1 MPFTRRVL
9 CTEDSRRTEL
19 LSTIVSNSLPV
30 VGVGLFDWSATALLF
45 LYWFELGVDS
55 VWALVRAVFA
65 GRPPEIE
72 TGTLLIGT
80 LAERQFALSVPRTD
94 LRVYLTTLLALPVTV
109 LILAVVWLFTGALL
123 IGPLPEPSTETVT
136 GVLLA
141 TIGIFVLTGITTV
154 RNYFYNGEYRKHNST
169 TAFRGLLPRIVTVF
183 FGGILT
189 LALITAATEGPEA
202 ELGSLDP
209 AVVGLP
215 LLLMVVCFKFMSDLL
230 GVYSDRLA
238 VYFKTYDEEY
248 GWQTAP
254 QKARSIDGTLA
265 DAPARVRPVRWG
277 RVIGGLLR
285 LPYHPGSALI
295 GGLGVLV
302 AVLFAIGGAWDI
314 VSVIVVA
321 SVSISALL
329 LCLDQLLRYGA
340 IEYRID
346 PDAGGLVA
354 YDRLFGTALWR
365 IESWAES
372 GLRVEQTPLDSL
384 LGTETVTIEHAEG
397 EYILPHLSDAAPV
410 VAVFD
415 RQPER
420 SEPII
425 PGRAGLLG

>member
-1 MPFTRRVL
+1 MPSTGQLLR
-9 CTEDSRRTEL
+9 TEDSRRTEL
-19 LSTIVSNSLPV
+19 LGTIVSNSLPI
-30 VGVGLFDWSATALLF
+30 VGVAFLDWSAAALLF

-72 TGTLLIGT
+72 TGTLLVGP
-80 LAERQFALSVPRTD
+80 LAERQFAFSIPRTG
-94 LRVYLTTLLALPVTV
+94 LRVYLTTLLALPITV
-109 LILAVVWLFTGALL
+109 LILAGVWLFTGALL

-141 TIGIFVLTGITTV
+141 TVGIFILTGVTTI

-169 TAFRGLLPRIVTVF
+169 TAFRGLLPRICTVF

-189 LALITAATEGPEA
+189 LTLLTAATEGPEA

-209 AVVGLP
+209 TVVGLP
-215 LLLMVVCFKFMSDLL
+215 LLLMIVCFKFMSDLL

-238 VYFKTYDEEY
+238 VYFKSYDQEY

-254 QKARSIDGTLA
+254 PKARSIEGTLA

-295 GGLGVLV
+295 GGLGLLV
-302 AVLFAIGGAWDI
+302 AVLFAIGGAWD
-314 VSVIVVA
+314 SVAVIIVA
-321 SVSISALL
+321 SVSIPVLL
-329 LCLDQLLRYGA
+329 LCLDQLLRYGTV
-340 IEYRID
+340 EYRID
-346 PDAGGLVA
+346 SDAGALVA
-354 YDRLFGTALWR
+354 YDRLFGTPLWR
-365 IESWAES
+365 IESWEES

-397 EYILPHLSDAAPV
+397 EYILPHLPDITAIVAA
-410 VAVFD
+410 FD
-415 RQPER
+415 RQPDR
-420 SEPII
+420 SEQVI

>member
-9 CTEDSRRTEL
+9 YAENSRRTEL

-30 VGVGLFDWSATALLF
+30 VGVGLFDWSAAALLF

-65 GRPPEIE
+65 GRPPDIE
-72 TGTLLIGT
+72 TSTLLMGP
-80 LAERQFALSVPRTD
+80 LAERQFALSVPRTG
-94 LRVYLTTLLALPVTV
+94 LRVYLTTLLALPITV
-109 LILAVVWLFTGALL
+109 LILAVVWLFTGGLL

-202 ELGSLDP
+202 ELGSFDP
-209 AVVGLP
+209 TVVGLP
-215 LLLMVVCFKFMSDLL
+215 LLLMVVCFKFTSDLL
-230 GVYSDRLA
+230 GVYSDRLV

-254 QKARSIDGTLA
+254 PKARSVDGTLT
-265 DAPARVRPVRWG
+265 DAPERVRPVCWG

-285 LPYHPGSALI
+285 FPYHPGSLFL
-295 GGLGVLV
+295 GGMGLLV
-302 AVLFAIGGAWDI
+302 AVLFAIGSAWDI
-314 VSVIVVA
+314 VAVIVLA
-321 SVSISALL
+321 SVSIPALL
-329 LCLDQLLRYGA
+329 LCLDQLLRYGT

-346 PDAGGLVA
+346 PDAGALVA
-354 YDRLFGTALWR
+354 YDCLFGTALWR
-365 IESWAES
+365 IESWEES

-397 EYILPHLSDAAPV
+397 EYILPHLPDAASV

-420 SEPII
+420 SEQVI

>member
-9 CTEDSRRTEL
+9 YGENSRRTEL

-30 VGVGLFDWSATALLF
+30 VGVGLFDWNAAALLF

-65 GRPPEIE
+65 GRPPDIE
-72 TGTLLIGT
+72 TSALLMGP
-80 LAERQFALSVPRTD
+80 LADRQFALSVPRTD
-94 LRVYLTTLLALPVTV
+94 LRIYLTTLLALPITV

-141 TIGIFVLTGITTV
+141 TVGIFVLTGVSTA

-169 TAFRGLLPRIVTVF
+169 TAFRGLFPRIVTVF
-183 FGGILT
+183 LGGILT

-209 AVVGLP
+209 TVVGLP
-215 LLLMVVCFKFMSDLL
+215 LVLMVVCFKFTSDLL

-238 VYFKTYDEEY
+238 VYFKSYDEEH

-254 QKARSIDGTLA
+254 PKARSIDGTLT
-265 DAPARVRPVRWG
+265 DAPERVRPVRWG

-285 LPYHPGSALI
+285 LPYHPGSLFL
-295 GGLGVLV
+295 GGMGLLV
-302 AVLFAIGGAWDI
+302 AVLFAIGSAWDI
-314 VSVIVVA
+314 VAVIVLA
-321 SVSISALL
+321 SVSILALL
-329 LCLDQLLRYGA
+329 LCLDQLLRYGT

-346 PDAGGLVA
+346 PDAGALVA

-365 IESWAES
+365 IESREES
-372 GLRVEQTPLDSL
+372 GLRLEQTPLDSL
-384 LGTETVTIEHAEG
+384 LGTETVTIEHADG
-397 EYILPHLSDAAPV
+397 EYILPHLPDAASV
-410 VAVFD
+410 IAVFD

>member
-1 MPFTRRVL
+1 MPSPGRILR
-9 CTEDSRRTEL
+9 TEDSRRTEL
-19 LSTIVSNSLPV
+19 LGTIVSNSLPI
-30 VGVGLFDWSATALLF
+30 VGVAFLDWSAAALLF

-72 TGTLLIGT
+72 TGTLLVGP
-80 LAERQFALSVPRTD
+80 LAQRQFSLAIPRTD
-94 LRVYLTTLLALPVTV
+94 LRVYFMTLLVLPVTV
-109 LILAVVWLFTGALL
+109 LILVVVWLFTGALL
-123 IGPLPEPSTETVT
+123 IGPLPEPGTETVT

-141 TIGIFVLTGITTV
+141 TVGIFVLTGVTTV

-169 TAFRGLLPRIVTVF
+169 TAFRGLLPRICTVF

-189 LALITAATEGPEA
+189 LTLITAATEGPEA

-209 AVVGLP
+209 TVVGLP
-215 LLLMVVCFKFMSDLL
+215 LLLMVVCLKFTSDLL

-238 VYFKTYDEEY
+238 VYFKSYDQEY

-254 QKARSIDGTLA
+254 PKARSIDKTLA
-265 DAPARVRPVRWG
+265 DAPERVRPVRWG

-285 LPYHPGSALI
+285 FPSHPGSLLI
-295 GGLGVLV
+295 GGMGLLV
-302 AVLFAIGGAWDI
+302 AVLFAIGSAWDI
-314 VSVIVVA
+314 VAVIVVA
-321 SVSISALL
+321 SVSIPVFL
-329 LCLDQLLRYGA
+329 LCLDQLLRYGT

-346 PDAGGLVA
+346 ADAGVLVA

-365 IESWAES
+365 VES
-372 GLRVEQTPLDSL
+372 GEERSLRVEKTPLDSL

-397 EYILPHLSDAAPV
+397 EYILPHLPDTASV
-410 VAVFD
+410 VAAFD

-420 SEPII
+420 SEQIF
-425 PGRAGLLG
+425 PGRAGVLG

>member
-1 MPFTRRVL
+1 MPSTGQLLR
-9 CTEDSRRTEL
+9 TADSRRTDL
-19 LSTIVSNSLPV
+19 LGTIASNSLPI
-30 VGVGLFDWSATALLF
+30 VGVAFLDWSAAALLF

-72 TGTLLIGT
+72 TGTLLIGP
-80 LAERQFALSVPRTD
+80 LAARQYSLSVPRTG
-94 LRVYLTTLLALPVTV
+94 LRVYLTTLLVLPVTI
-109 LILAVVWLFTGALL
+109 LILAAVWLFTGALL
-123 IGPLPEPSTETVT
+123 VGPLPEPSTETLT

-141 TIGIFVLTGITTV
+141 TVGIFVLTGVTTV
-154 RNYFYNGEYRKHNST
+154 RKYFYNGEYRNHNST
-169 TAFRGLLPRIVTVF
+169 TAFRGLLPRICTVF

-189 LALITAATEGPEA
+189 LTLLTAATEGPEA

-209 AVVGLP
+209 SVIGLP

-238 VYFKTYDEEY
+238 VYFKSYDQEY

-254 QKARSIDGTLA
+254 PKARSIDGTRTA
-265 DAPARVRPVRWG
+265 APECARPVRLG

-285 LPYHPGSALI
+285 LPYHPGSASI
-295 GGLGVLV
+295 GGIGLLV
-302 AVLFAIGGAWDI
+302 AALFAIGGAWDT
-314 VSVIVVA
+314 VAVIVAA
-321 SVSISALL
+321 SVSIPILL
-329 LCLDQLLRYGA
+329 LCLDQLLRYGT

-346 PDAGGLVA
+346 PDAGVLVA

-372 GLRVEQTPLDSL
+372 GLRVEKTPLDSL
-384 LGTETVTIEHAEG
+384 LGTETVTIKHADG
-397 EYILPHLSDAAPV
+397 EYLLPHLPDAAAV
-410 VAVFD
+410 VAAFD

>member
-9 CTEDSRRTEL
+9 SPEDSRRTEL

-30 VGVGLFDWSATALLF
+30 VGVGLFGWNAAAVLF

-65 GRPPEIE
+65 GRPPDIE
-72 TGTLLIGT
+72 TGTLLIGP
-80 LAERQFALSVPRTD
+80 LAERQFSLSIPRTG
-94 LRVYLTTLLALPVTV
+94 LQVYLTTLLVLPVTV
-109 LILAVVWLFTGALL
+109 LILAGVWLFTGALL

-141 TIGIFVLTGITTV
+141 TVGIFGLTGVTTI

-183 FGGILT
+183 FGGIITLT
-189 LALITAATEGPEA
+189 LITAATEGPEA

-209 AVVGLP
+209 TAVGLP
-215 LLLMVVCFKFMSDLL
+215 LVLMVVCFKFASDLL

-238 VYFKTYDEEY
+238 VYFKSYDAEY
-248 GWQTAP
+248 GWQNAP
-254 QKARSIDGTLA
+254 PEARSIGGTLT
-265 DAPARVRPVRWG
+265 DAPERVRPVRWG
-277 RVIGGLLR
+277 RVLGGLLQF
-285 LPYHPGSALI
+285 PYHSGSLFL
-295 GGLGVLV
+295 GGMGLLV
-302 AVLFAIGGAWDI
+302 AVLFAIGSAWDI
-314 VSVIVVA
+314 VAVIVVT
-321 SVSISALL
+321 SVSIPILL
-329 LCLDQLLRYGA
+329 LCFDQLLRYGTV
-340 IEYRID
+340 EYRID
-346 PDAGGLVA
+346 PDAGVVVA

-365 IESWAES
+365 IESWDER

-384 LGTETVTIEHAEG
+384 LGTETVTIEYAEG
-397 EYILPHLSDAAPV
+397 EYILPHLPDVTPV

-420 SEPII
+420 AAQLI
-425 PGRAGLLG
+425 PGQAGLLG

>member
-1 MPFTRRVL
+1 MPSPGRIL
-9 CTEDSRRTEL
+9 HTEDSRRTEL
-19 LSTIVSNSLPV
+19 LGTIVSNSLPI
-30 VGVGLFDWSATALLF
+30 VGVAFLDWSAAALLF

-72 TGTLLIGT
+72 TGTLLIGP
-80 LAERQFALSVPRTD
+80 LAQRQFSLAIPRTD
-94 LRVYLTTLLALPVTV
+94 LRVYLTTLLVLPITV
-109 LILAVVWLFTGALL
+109 LILAAVWLFTGALL
-123 IGPLPEPSTETVT
+123 IGPLPEPGTETVT

-141 TIGIFVLTGITTV
+141 TVGIFVLTGITTV
-154 RNYFYNGEYRKHNST
+154 RNYFYNGAYRKHNST

-189 LALITAATEGPEA
+189 LTLITAATEGPEA

-209 AVVGLP
+209 TVVGLP
-215 LLLMVVCFKFMSDLL
+215 LVLMVVCFKFTSDLL

-238 VYFKTYDEEY
+238 VYFKSYDQEY

-254 QKARSIDGTLA
+254 PKARSIDRTLA
-265 DAPARVRPVRWG
+265 DAHECVRPVRWG

-285 LPYHPGSALI
+285 FPYHPGSLFI
-295 GGLGVLV
+295 GGMGLLV
-302 AVLFAIGGAWDI
+302 AVLFAIGSAWDI
-314 VSVIVVA
+314 VAVIVVA
-321 SVSISALL
+321 SVSIPVFL
-329 LCLDQLLRYGA
+329 LCLDQLLRYGT

-346 PDAGGLVA
+346 ADAGVLVA

-365 IESWAES
+365 IESWEERS
-372 GLRVEQTPLDSL
+372 LRVEKTPLDSL

-397 EYILPHLSDAAPV
+397 EYILPHLPGTASI

-415 RQPER
+415 RQPDQ
-420 SEPII
+420 SEQIL

>member
-9 CTEDSRRTEL
+9 YTEDSRRTEL

-30 VGVGLFDWSATALLF
+30 VGVGLFDWSAAALLF

-72 TGTLLIGT
+72 TGALLMGS
-80 LAERQFALSVPRTD
+80 LAERQFALSVPRTG
-94 LRVYLTTLLALPVTV
+94 LRVYFTTLLALPVTA
-109 LILAVVWLFTGALL
+109 LILGVVWLFTGALL

-141 TIGIFVLTGITTV
+141 TVGIFVLTGITTV
-154 RNYFYNGEYRKHNST
+154 RNYFYNGAYRKHSST

-183 FGGILT
+183 LGGILT

-209 AVVGLP
+209 TVVGLP
-215 LLLMVVCFKFMSDLL
+215 LLLMVVCFKFTSDLL

-238 VYFKTYDEEY
+238 VYFKSYDQEY

-254 QKARSIDGTLA
+254 PKARSIDGTLT
-265 DAPARVRPVRWG
+265 DAPERVRPVRWG
-277 RVIGGLLR
+277 RVGGGLLR
-285 LPYHPGSALI
+285 FPYHPGSLFL
-295 GGLGVLV
+295 GGMGLLV
-302 AVLFAIGGAWDI
+302 AVLFAIGSAWDI
-314 VSVIVVA
+314 VAVIVLA
-321 SVSISALL
+321 SVSIPALL
-329 LCLDQLLRYGA
+329 LCLDQLLRYGT

-346 PDAGGLVA
+346 PGAGALVA

-365 IESWAES
+365 IESWEES
-372 GLRVEQTPLDSL
+372 GLRIEQTPLDSL
-384 LGTETVTIEHAEG
+384 LGTETVTIEHADG
-397 EYILPHLSDAAPV
+397 EYILPHLPDAASV
-410 VAVFD
+410 VTVFD

-420 SEPII
+420 SEPMI

>member
-9 CTEDSRRTEL
+9 YAGDSRRTEL
-19 LSTIVSNSLPV
+19 VSAIVSNALPV
-30 VGVGLFDWSATALLF
+30 VGVGLFDWSAAALLF

-72 TGTLLIGT
+72 SGTLLIGP
-80 LAERQFALSVPRTD
+80 LAARQFSLAVPRTG
-94 LRVYLTTLLALPVTV
+94 LRVYLTTLLVLPVTV
-109 LILAVVWLFTGALL
+109 LILAGVWLFTGALL

-141 TIGIFVLTGITTV
+141 TVGIFVLTGVTTV
-154 RNYFYNGEYRKHNST
+154 RNYFYNGEYRNHNST

-183 FGGILT
+183 FGGIIT

-209 AVVGLP
+209 TVVGLP
-215 LLLMVVCFKFMSDLL
+215 LVLMVVCFKFTSDLL

-238 VYFKTYDEEY
+238 VYFKSYDAEY

-254 QKARSIDGTLA
+254 PKARSVDGTLT
-265 DAPARVRPVRWG
+265 DAPERVRPVRWG

-285 LPYHPGSALI
+285 FPYHPGNLFLGGMGLFVAL
-295 GGLGVLV
+295 
-302 AVLFAIGGAWDI
+302 LFAIGSAWDI
-314 VSVIVVA
+314 VAVIVLA
-321 SVSISALL
+321 SVSIPAFL
-329 LCLDQLLRYGA
+329 LCFDQLLRYGTV
-340 IEYRID
+340 EYRID
-346 PDAGGLVA
+346 PDAGALVA
-354 YDRLFGTALWR
+354 YDRLFHRALWR
-365 IESWAES
+365 IESWEES
-372 GLRVEQTPLDSL
+372 TLRVEQTPLDSL
-384 LGTETVTIEHAEG
+384 LGTETVTIEHADG
-397 EYILPHLSDAAPV
+397 EYILPHVPDATVV

-420 SEPII
+420 SEQTI